1 VGRRDF
7 PLSRRRADLLFFRAK
22 LPVDIRWL
30 AGRADVLYSPDF
42 TAPPARATP
51 RIVTIH
57 DLAFL
62 THPEWAPAPLR
73 RYLSQVVP
81 EQVRRAN
88 AIAVV
93 SAATRQDVLERLDV
107 SPDRVHLVHNGVE
120 DRFFS
125 RQPLSSSE
133 RNALSLPE
141 AYLLMVGTLE
151 PRKNHLNVFRALDHL
166 PSSLHLPLVVAGK
179 RGWNDEPILAAA
191 APMVDAKRVA
201 LLDYVPEHLLPSL
214 YTGASAVIYPSW
226 TEGFGLPVLEALAA
240 GVPVVTSTAPAL
252 REVGGDQV
260 VYAEAGSPES
270 IANAIQTAL
279 VADNDGLRNQRQVQ
293 ARRFSWN
300 HSGAQLAELLRS
312 TATRGAR

>member
-1 VGRRDF
+1 
-7 PLSRRRADLLFFRAK
+7 
-22 LPVDIRWL
+22 
-30 AGRADVLYSPDF
+30 
-42 TAPPARATP
+42 
-51 RIVTIH
+51 
-57 DLAFL
+57 
-62 THPEWAPAPLR
+62 
-73 RYLSQVVP
+73 
-81 EQVRRAN
+81 
-88 AIAVV
+88 
-93 SAATRQDVLERLDV
+93 
-107 SPDRVHLVHNGVE
+107 
-120 DRFFS
+120 
-125 RQPLSSSE
+125 
-133 RNALSLPE
+133 
-141 AYLLMVGTLE
+141 
-151 PRKNHLNVFRALDHL
+151 
-166 PSSLHLPLVVAGK
+166 VAGK

-201 LLDYVPEHLLPSL
+201 LLDYVPDHLLPSL